1 MLTCD
6 LRGSERADCPRHR
19 PQIGEERKIRDP
31 VSGLSPQLLS
41 RVALRPRWALLTGAE
56 LRAVPGGGPRLLR
69 DGETVCSSGPAANH
83 LQLLAPTRPVPQ
95 SLAFPRGQG
104 DWGTEAG
111 ASECSSSLSA
121 LATLSIRLSP
131 RPVPPPAVLRQV
143 LQQPAVVRGPQGY
156 LSSSPKREAAQ
167 AHVVLGFQ
175 QTGPQTQVYRTSRP

>member
-1 MLTCD
+1 MKSFFCFTQH
-6 LRGSERADCPRHR
+6 SPII
-19 PQIGEERKIRDP
+19 PQTFWRLFSSSAK
-31 VSGLSPQLLS
+31 
-41 RVALRPRWALLTGAE
+41 AE

-175 QTGPQTQVYRTSRP
+175 QTGPQTQAYRTSRP